1 MTIPGPKPKPTH
13 LRIVQ
18 GDRPDRINKAEPRPS
33 AKPPRAPEW
42 LGEDAK
48 KVWRRTVTQLKA
60 MGIASEAD
68 RDLLAAYCTTVVN
81 LQRATEIVDRTGIMV
96 KGRRDG
102 VVKNPAVQIQ
112 RDAAQLVARLA
123 AEFGL
128 SPSSRTRLRSTDA
141 TEHDIGDLLD

>member
-1 MTIPGPKPKPTH
+1 MSTPGPKPKPTH

-18 GDRPDRINKAEPRPS
+18 GERKDRINTAEPTPS
-33 AKPPRAPEW
+33 AKPPRAPAW
-42 LGEDAK
+42 LSDDAK
-48 KVWRRTVTQLKA
+48 KVWRRTVAQLKE

-68 RDLLAAYCTTVVN
+68 TDILAAYCTAVVN

-112 RDAAQLVARLA
+112 RDAAQLVARLG

-128 SPSSRTRLRSTDA
+128 TPSSRSRVRSTDA
-141 TEHDIGDLLD
+141 GSDIGDLLD

>member
-18 GDRPDRINKAEPRPS
+18 GDRPDRINKAEPRAS
-33 AKPPRAPEW
+33 TKPPRAPEW

-48 KVWRRTVTQLKA
+48 KVWRRTVAQLKD

-68 RDLLAAYCTTVVN
+68 RDLLAAYCTAVVN

-141 TEHDIGDLLD
+141 NEHDIGDLLD